1 MVKLLMYKNYFH
13 NDKATIENNDK
24 KKLQQ
29 TLNKEA
35 KIAVDINILLNR
47 VKIEKKYEK
56 KKKIFLYTSTILILV
71 LISTFLTISK

>member
-24 KKLQQ
+24 KKLHQI
-29 TLNKEA
+29 LNKEA

-47 VKIEKKYEK
+47 VKIEKKYER
-56 KKKIFLYTSTILILV
+56 KKKIFLYISTITILV
-71 LISTFLTISK
+71 LISVFLTMIK

>member
-24 KKLQQ
+24 KKLHQI
-29 TLNKEA
+29 LNKEA

-56 KKKIFLYTSTILILV
+56 KKKNIFIYFNHSNTSFDFNI
-71 LISTFLTISK
+71 FNNK